1 MITASL
7 VEASTINFSTTY
19 TTVSRTYASGSTY
32 MIDIMTGGV
41 TIVSVTTTSGIAVAT
56 TGSYNTGSNFRLY
69 RYNMIG
75 NGSNGTITIT
85 LSGATGVTGFVISQY
100 TNTAG
105 TFFGTVSGNPNAA
118 VLSANSFYN
127 DISSIAYC
135 YTSGS
140 TVPTAAGFKGLASVP
155 ATSGATNVEMVVGTI
170 SPRVRSYRM
179 GSISPPPAG
188 TRIAFLTQITSSTG
202 YTASNTTQKTLM
214 TTGIGK

>member
-7 VEASTINFSTTY
+7 VEANVINFSTTY
-19 TTVSRTYASGSTY
+19 TTVFRTYSPGSTY

-41 TIVSVTTTSGIAVAT
+41 TVVSVTTTSGISIGT
-56 TGSYNTGSNFRLY
+56 TGSLNTGSNFRLY

-75 NGSNGTITIT
+75 NGSGGTITIT
-85 LSGATGVTGFVISQY
+85 LSGATGQTGFVISQY
-100 TNTAG
+100 TNTSG
-105 TFFGTVSGNPNAA
+105 SFYGTVSGNP
-118 VLSANSFYN
+118 VTSSLGVNSFYN

-135 YTSGS
+135 YTVGS

-155 ATSGATNVEMVVGTI
+155 ATSGITTVEMVVGTI

-179 GSISPPPAG
+179 GSVSPPPSG